1 VYFVGGLSKGGAVV
15 AVVTLA
21 QVRAHHPL
29 LEAFAILLLT
39 PRLAAVVT
47 FDVSGGRRHCILVVK
62 SRLFNFQ
69 SEIQEV
75 PLQDAL
81 LGFRSDSYKLG

>member
-1 VYFVGGLSKGGAVV
+1 MGVSAKGGAVL

-21 QVRAHHPL
+21 QVRAHHPPIGSIRNTS
-29 LEAFAILLLT
+29 FDT
-39 PRLAAVVT
+39 RLAAVVI

-81 LGFRSDSYKLG
+81 LGLRSDSYKLG